1 MRDEAAR
8 GGGGSPVEGDP
19 RLRYE
24 ALAPFPE
31 CPMRRFALAA
41 SLAALCAT
49 AVAQPAAKSSIPPL
63 ASSDFGWQTNYE
75 DWQDPPPGN
84 GHGPMKND
92 PAYPFVNNS
101 VVDAPENALPARQDP
116 GYIIRNG
123 TQPTVRIANSKD
135 PILKPWAAAAVQATN
150 DEILQGKRQVPFLA
164 QSRCW
169 PGGVPGQL
177 IYPFEPMYFVQKPDE
192 VWMIWQRDHMVRRVY
207 LDRPHSANLKPSW
220 FGESIGH
227 YENGN
232 TLVVDTV
239 GLSANKVSYIDNFR
253 TPHTEKLHVV
263 ERFTLSADGKSLT
276 AIARAEDPGA
286 FNAPIT
292 MMRTWFK
299 INQPIAETVCSENN
313 GDHFNQ
319 NLYPIPEATK
329 LDF

>member
-1 MRDEAAR
+1 
-8 GGGGSPVEGDP
+8 
-19 RLRYE
+19 
-24 ALAPFPE
+24 
-31 CPMRRFALAA
+31 
-41 SLAALCAT
+41 
-49 AVAQPAAKSSIPPL
+49 
-63 ASSDFGWQTNYE
+63 
-75 DWQDPPPGN
+75 
-84 GHGPMKND
+84 
-92 PAYPFVNNS
+92 
-101 VVDAPENALPARQDP
+101 
-116 GYIIRNG
+116 
-123 TQPTVRIANSKD
+123 
-135 PILKPWAAAAVQATN
+135 
-150 DEILQGKRQVPFLA
+150 
-164 QSRCW
+164 
-169 PGGVPGQL
+169 
-177 IYPFEPMYFVQKPDE
+177 
-192 VWMIWQRDHMVRRVY
+192 MIWQRDHMVRRVY
-207 LDRPHSANLKPSW
+207 LNRPHSANLKPSW

>member
-1 MRDEAAR
+1 
-8 GGGGSPVEGDP
+8 
-19 RLRYE
+19 
-24 ALAPFPE
+24 
-31 CPMRRFALAA
+31 MRRLALAA
-41 SLAALCAT
+41 SLAALCAS
-49 AVAQPAAKSSIPPL
+49 AVIAQPAAKSSIPQL
-63 ASSDFGWQTNYE
+63 ASGNFGWQTNYE

-116 GYIIRNG
+116 SYIIRNG

-177 IYPFEPMYFVQKPDE
+177 IYPFEPMYFIQKPDE
-192 VWMIWQRDHMVRRVY
+192 VWMIWQRDHMVRRVF
-207 LDRPHSANLKPSW
+207 LNRPHSPNVKLSW

-227 YENGN
+227 YESGN
-232 TLVVDTV
+232 TLVVDTI
-239 GLSANKVSYIDNFR
+239 GLSANKLSYIDNFR
-253 TPHTEKLHVV
+253 TPHSERLHVV
-263 ERFTLSADGKSLT
+263 ERFTLSEDGKSLT
-276 AIARAEDPGA
+276 AIARAEDPDA
-286 FNAPIT
+286 YTAPIT

-299 INQPIAETVCSENN
+299 INQSIAETVCAENN
-313 GDHFNQ
+313 GDHFHQ
-319 NLYPIPEATK
+319 NLYPIPEATRA
-329 LDF
+329 DF

>member
-1 MRDEAAR
+1 
-8 GGGGSPVEGDP
+8 
-19 RLRYE
+19 
-24 ALAPFPE
+24 
-31 CPMRRFALAA
+31 MRRIAIAA
-41 SLAALCAT
+41 SLVALWILP
-49 AVAQPAAKSSIPPL
+49 AVFAKDAESASIPKL

-177 IYPFEPMYFVQKPDE
+177 IYPFEPMYFVQRPGE
-192 VWMIWQRDHMVRRVY
+192 VWMIWQRDHMVRRVF
-207 LDRPHSANLKPSW
+207 LNREHSPKVKPSW
-220 FGESIGH
+220 FGESVGH

-232 TLVVDTV
+232 TL
-239 GLSANKVSYIDNFR
+239 
-253 TPHTEKLHVV
+253 
-263 ERFTLSADGKSLT
+263 
-276 AIARAEDPGA
+276 
-286 FNAPIT
+286 
-292 MMRTWFK
+292 
-299 INQPIAETVCSENN
+299 
-313 GDHFNQ
+313 
-319 NLYPIPEATK
+319 
-329 LDF
+329 